1 MYQHDVNQG
10 RLDESL
16 DSVINYVVNSVG
28 ANLNTASWAL
38 LSHISGIKK
47 NIAKNIVRYRKEN
60 GNFKNRKELMKVKGI
75 GAKAYEQMAGF
86 LVIPEGEN
94 VLDNTIIHPESYH
107 IPFIIMIDNPF
118 FSQGFYQHTVF
129 FKWYLNQVY

>member
-16 DSVINYVVNSVG
+16 DSVITYVVNNVG

-47 NIAKNIVRYRKEN
+47 NIAKNIVDYRKEN
-60 GNFKNRKELMKVKGI
+60 GNFGNRKQLLKVKGV
-75 GAKAYEQMAGF
+75 GAIPKHGAG
-86 LVIPEGEN
+86 
-94 VLDNTIIHPESYH
+94 
-107 IPFIIMIDNPF
+107 
-118 FSQGFYQHTVF
+118 
-129 FKWYLNQVY
+129 